1 MSAEAS
7 RATRQRAALAAIL
20 DEVETFLSAQEIH
33 TRLRAGNHK
42 VGLTTVYRNLQAM
55 VERGELDA
63 LRKSDGEVIYR
74 KCAAGDH
81 HHHLVCRGC
90 GYSVE
95 IENDDLEAWT
105 RRTAR
110 RHGFTETTHD
120 LEIYGLCGDC
130 SERAQSD
137 GVL

>member
-105 RRTAR
+105 RRTAS

-130 SERAQSD
+130 SASRRGS
-137 GVL
+137 